1 MRGYPVTAAVLLAVY
16 AAAAG
21 LLAPAAL
28 RRGWAARS
36 PRLAMSVW
44 LVLPVSW
51 MVAVVLAVLAATA
64 PSGLTWPGPQPG
76 GSQVLPAGPAPG
88 GPAGAVTG
96 LLLAAAVVLR
106 TGWCLARELARS
118 RRDRHEHAALV
129 AATGRPCPELGVVA
143 LDHDAPAA
151 YCMPCGRYR
160 LVVSAGALAALDTG
174 QLHAVLAH
182 ERAHLRY
189 RHHLMLAVAAA
200 LARAFPRVP
209 LFAQAG
215 PELGVLAEMA
225 ADDAAAR
232 RHRRDDLAA
241 ALVILAGAGPR
252 SAALTAGGPAA
263 MARLQRLLTPPQQ
276 HRTGPAMLAAIAGL
290 MPPAA
295 IACVPLSIAVCDLI
309 TRFR

>member
-1 MRGYPVTAAVLLAVY
+1 MRGHPVTAAVLLTAY

-28 RRGWAARS
+28 RRGWAAHS

-51 MVAVVLAVLAATA
+51 TVAVVLAVLAATA
-64 PSGLTWPGPQPG
+64 PSRLTWPGPQPG

-88 GPAGAVTG
+88 GAAAAVTG

-129 AATGRPCPELGVVA
+129 AATGRPCPELGVVV

-160 LVVSAGALAALDTG
+160 LVVSAGALAALGTG

-189 RHHLMLAVAAA
+189 RHHLMLAIAAA

-232 RHRRDDLAA
+232 RHGRDQLARAGTRPA
-241 ALVILAGAGPR
+241 ALA
-252 SAALTAGGPAA
+252 AGGPAA
-263 MARLQRLLTPPQQ
+263 IARVQRLLAPPRQ
-276 HRTGPAMLAAIAGL
+276 RRVRRACLAATAGL
-290 MPPAA
+290 LLPAA
-295 IACVPLSIAVCDLI
+295 IACLPVIIAACDV
-309 TRFR
+309 TAHP